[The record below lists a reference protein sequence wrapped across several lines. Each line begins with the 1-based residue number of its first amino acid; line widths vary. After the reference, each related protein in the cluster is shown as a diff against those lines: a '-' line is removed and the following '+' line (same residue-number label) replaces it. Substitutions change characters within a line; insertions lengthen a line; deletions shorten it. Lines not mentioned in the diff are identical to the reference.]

1 MRVHLPA
8 LVALVSATTYVACGS
23 SDNSLADQESAGAS
37 GEGGDASSSGG
48 SKSTAGS
55 SNVAGTKNS
64 AGGDSNNGGAPT
76 APGGEGGVAGG
87 SLGGGGGSA
96 GDEPVGGEGGG
107 AGAPAETGLPAA
119 CPGVIADYT
128 LLEGGDEP
136 DTFTNQQLN
145 GKVLARGFGSD
156 DIFETNV
163 GQDCLV
169 GGPGDDDFTSASEGV
184 SYFVG
189 GAGADS
195 FHLAVGS
202 NNYTRIAD
210 MTAEDTIGLSKAT
223 FTFLAGTVGAT
234 PFDSQVYSVADY
246 EAGTGTVPAGEGATI
261 VYDPATGGLWQDI
274 DRGLK
279 GSSQNDASQIATV
292 LNAAAYTYDIDDFV
306 LDD

>member
-1 MRVHLPA
+1 M
-8 LVALVSATTYVACGS
+8 ALVSATTYVACGS
-23 SDNSLADQESAGAS
+23 SDNSLADQEAGAS
-37 GEGGDASSSGG
+37 GEAGDANDSGG

-55 SNVAGTKNS
+55 SGVAGTKSS
-64 AGGDSNNGGAPT
+64 AGGDSSNGGAPG
-76 APGGEGGVAGG
+76 APGGEGGLAGS

-96 GDEPVGGEGGG
+96 GDEPVGGDAGA

-136 DTFTNQQLN
+136 DTFTSQQLN
-145 GKVLARGFGSD
+145 GKILARGQGSD
-156 DIFETNV
+156 DIFESNT

-169 GGPGDDDFTSASEGV
+169 GGPGDDEFTSASEGV

-195 FHLAVGS
+195 FHLTVGS

-223 FTFLAGTVGAT
+223 FAFLAGTPGAT
-234 PFDSQVYSVADY
+234 PFDTQVFSVA
-246 EAGTGTVPAGEGATI
+246 ESERRLANRH
-261 VYDPATGGLWQDI
+261 
-274 DRGLK
+274 DRQRRQLHLRHQRLRPRRLGRSRL
-279 GSSQNDASQIATV
+279 GHHLQLVNREVERDRDARSRSPVRVHVVVKPGRKQQ
-292 LNAAAYTYDIDDFV
+292 
-306 LDD
+306 

>member
-1 MRVHLPA
+1 M
-8 LVALVSATTYVACGS
+8 ALVSATTYVACGS
-23 SDNSLADQESAGAS
+23 SDNSIADQEAGAS
-37 GEGGDASSSGG
+37 GEGGGANNSGG

-64 AGGDSNNGGAPT
+64 GGGDSSNGGAPV
-76 APGGEGGVAGG
+76 APGGEGGSAGNA
-87 SLGGGGGSA
+87 LGGAGGSA
-96 GDEPVGGEGGG
+96 GDEPVGGEAGA

-119 CPGVIADYT
+119 CPGVIGDYT
-128 LLEGGDEP
+128 LLDGGDEP

-184 SYFVG
+184 SFFVG

-195 FHLAVGS
+195 FHLAVGA

-223 FTFLAGTVGAT
+223 FTLLVGTVGDT
-234 PFDSQVYSVADY
+234 PFDTQIYSVPDY
-246 EAGTGTVPAGEGATI
+246 EAGTGIVPPTGEGAAI
-261 VYDPATGGLWQDI
+261 VYDPATGGLWQDS
-274 DRGLK
+274 DRGVK
-279 GSSQNDASQIATV
+279 GSSQNDASQIATIV
-292 LNAAAYTYDIDDFV
+292 NAASYTYDINDFI